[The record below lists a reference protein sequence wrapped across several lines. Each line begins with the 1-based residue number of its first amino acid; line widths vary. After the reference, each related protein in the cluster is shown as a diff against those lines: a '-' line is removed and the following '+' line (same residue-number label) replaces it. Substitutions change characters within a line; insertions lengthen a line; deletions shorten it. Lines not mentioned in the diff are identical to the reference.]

1 MINFEDTIIACSSP
15 LGSGAISCIR
25 ISGKDCPEIFKKI
38 TKKEIKHKEVSITEI
53 QLDNEIKEKCVLTSY
68 LFPNSYT
75 GEDTIEISCHGNPII
90 VELILSFLNDLGCR
104 YAEPGEFTMRAYF
117 NEKIS
122 IIEAEAISD
131 LISAESLEKIKMVNK
146 SLKGEFQKE
155 TNKVILTLKKL
166 RAETES
172 EIDFNDQETNV
183 ELSRLK
189 TKIKDFN
196 DILAEF
202 NSKIEDAVLVNE
214 GVKTIITGPEN
225 AGKSTLMN
233 ILTKYNTSIV
243 SEIPGTT
250 RDLIQ
255 KSIKIQGIKFEF
267 IDSAGFSNKKQG
279 ELEKIGADKAK
290 TALKEANLIIELI
303 DPENLDYEM
312 SYPKELKV
320 IKVIN
325 KSDLLK
331 EKLGNQL
338 YISAKFGEN
347 IEELE
352 EALIK
357 AVFFNKNKALNGF
370 SARSRH
376 SKLLTQSLKESLI
389 AESLCEE
396 SSIELCAEHLKIA
409 SDLLGQ
415 IQKPYSS
422 DDLLGEIFSSFCI
435 GK

>member
-25 ISGKDCPEIFKKI
+25 ISGKDCPKIFKKI
-38 TKKEIKHKEVSITEI
+38 TKKEIKHKKVSIADI
-53 QLDNEIKEKCVLTSY
+53 QLKSDVNEKCVLTSY
-68 LFPNSYT
+68 LSPNSYT
-75 GEDTIEISCHGNPII
+75 GEDTIEVSCHGNPII
-90 VELILSFLNDLGCR
+90 VELVLSFLNDLGCR
-104 YAEPGEFTMRAYF
+104 YAEPGEFTMRAYL

-122 IIEAEAISD
+122 LIEAEAISD
-131 LISAESLEKIKMVNK
+131 LISAESLEEIKMVNK
-146 SLKGEFQKE
+146 SLKGEFQIE
-155 TNKVILTLKKL
+155 TNKIILMLKKI
-166 RAETES
+166 RTEAEG
-172 EIDFNDQETNV
+172 EIDFNDQETNID
-183 ELSRLK
+183 LSGLR
-189 TKIKDFN
+189 TNIKDFN
-196 DILAEF
+196 SLLAEF
-202 NSKIEDAVLVNE
+202 NSKIEDAVLLNE

-233 ILTKYNTSIV
+233 ILTRNNTSIV

-250 RDLIQ
+250 RDLIS
-255 KSIKIQGIKFEF
+255 KSVKIQGIKFEF
-267 IDSAGFSNKKQG
+267 IDSAGFSQKEQG

-290 TALKEANLIIELI
+290 AALREANLIIELK
-303 DPENLDYEM
+303 DPENLEYKM
-312 SYPKELKV
+312 SYPKELKI

-331 EKLGNQL
+331 EKFEDQL
-338 YISAKFGEN
+338 YISAKFEEN

-352 EALIK
+352 AKLIS
-357 AVFFNKNKALNGF
+357 AVFFNKSKALNGF

-376 SKLLTQSLKESLI
+376 SKLLAASFKESLM
-389 AESLCEE
+389 AENLCDE
-396 SSIELCAEHLKIA
+396 SSIELCAEHLKRA

-415 IQKPYSS
+415 IQNPYSS

>member
-15 LGSGAISCIR
+15 LGFGAISCIR
-25 ISGKDCPEIFKKI
+25 ISGKDCPKIFKEI
-38 TKKEIKHKEVSITEI
+38 TKKEIKHKKVNIADI
-53 QLDNEIKEKCVLTSY
+53 QLKNDIKEKCVLTSY
-68 LFPNSYT
+68 LSPNSYT
-75 GEDTIEISCHGNPII
+75 GEDTIEVSCHGNPII
-90 VELILSFLNDLGCR
+90 VELVLSFLNDLGCR
-104 YAEPGEFTMRAYF
+104 HAEPGEFTMRAYL

-122 IIEAEAISD
+122 LIEAEAISD
-131 LISAESLEKIKMVNK
+131 LISAESLEKIKIVNK
-146 SLKGEFQKE
+146 SLKGEFQIE
-155 TNKVILTLKKL
+155 TNKIILILKKL
-166 RAETES
+166 RTETEG
-172 EIDFNDQETNV
+172 EIDFNDQETNID
-183 ELSRLK
+183 LSGLK

-196 DILAEF
+196 NLLAEF

-233 ILTKYNTSIV
+233 ILTRNNTSIV
-243 SEIPGTT
+243 SEVPGTT
-250 RDLIQ
+250 RDLIS
-255 KSIKIQGIKFEF
+255 KSVKIQGIKFEF
-267 IDSAGFSNKKQG
+267 IDSAGFSQKEQG
-279 ELEKIGADKAK
+279 ALEKIGADKAK
-290 TALKEANLIIELI
+290 AALREANLIIELK
-303 DPENLDYEM
+303 DPENLDYKM
-312 SYPKELKV
+312 SYPKDLKI

-331 EKLGNQL
+331 EKCEDQL
-338 YISAKFGEN
+338 YISAKFEQN

-352 EALIK
+352 ESLIG
-357 AVFFNKNKALNGF
+357 AVFFNKSKALNGF

-376 SKLLTQSLKESLI
+376 SKLLALSLKESLM
-389 AESLCEE
+389 AENLCDE

-415 IQKPYSS
+415 IQNPYSS

>member
-25 ISGKDCPEIFKKI
+25 VSGKDCPKIFKEI
-38 TKKEIKHKEVSITEI
+38 TKKEIKHKRVSIAEI
-53 QLDNEIKEKCVLTSY
+53 QLDKEIKEKCVLTSY

-90 VELILSFLNDLGCR
+90 VELVLSFLNDLGCR
-104 YAEPGEFTMRAYF
+104 YAEPGEFTMRAYL

-122 IIEAEAISD
+122 LIEAEAISD
-131 LISAESLEKIKMVNK
+131 LISSESLEEIKMVNK

-155 TNKVILTLKKL
+155 INKIILGLKKL
-166 RAETES
+166 RAETEG
-172 EIDFNDQETNV
+172 EIDFNDQETNID
-183 ELSRLK
+183 LSRLK
-189 TKIKDFN
+189 TKIKAFN
-196 DILAEF
+196 SALAEF
-202 NSKIEDAVLVNE
+202 NSKIEDAILVGE

-233 ILTKYNTSIV
+233 ILTKNNTSIV

-250 RDLIQ
+250 RDLIS
-255 KSIKIQGIKFEF
+255 KSVKIQGIKFEF
-267 IDSAGFSNKKQG
+267 IDSAGFSIKEQG
-279 ELEKIGADKAK
+279 TLEKIGADRA
-290 TALKEANLIIELI
+290 KEAFKETNLIIELK
-303 DPENLDYEM
+303 DPENLEYEM

-331 EKLGNQL
+331 ERLENQL
-338 YISAKFGEN
+338 YISAKFEEN
-347 IEELE
+347 IEKLE
-352 EALIK
+352 EVLIS

-376 SKLLTQSLKESLI
+376 SKLLALSLKESLV
-389 AESLCEE
+389 AESMCDE
-396 SSIELCAEHLKIA
+396 SSIELCAEHLKMA

-415 IQKPYSS
+415 IQNPYSS
-422 DDLLGEIFSSFCI
+422 DDLLGEIFSTFCI

>member
-1 MINFEDTIIACSSP
+1 
-15 LGSGAISCIR
+15 
-25 ISGKDCPEIFKKI
+25 
-38 TKKEIKHKEVSITEI
+38 
-53 QLDNEIKEKCVLTSY
+53 
-68 LFPNSYT
+68 
-75 GEDTIEISCHGNPII
+75 
-90 VELILSFLNDLGCR
+90 
-104 YAEPGEFTMRAYF
+104 
-117 NEKIS
+117 
-122 IIEAEAISD
+122 
-131 LISAESLEKIKMVNK
+131 
-146 SLKGEFQKE
+146 
-155 TNKVILTLKKL
+155 
-166 RAETES
+166 
-172 EIDFNDQETNV
+172 
-183 ELSRLK
+183 
-189 TKIKDFN
+189 
-196 DILAEF
+196 
-202 NSKIEDAVLVNE
+202 
-214 GVKTIITGPEN
+214 
-225 AGKSTLMN
+225 
-233 ILTKYNTSIV
+233 
-243 SEIPGTT
+243 
-250 RDLIQ
+250 
-255 KSIKIQGIKFEF
+255 
-267 IDSAGFSNKKQG
+267 
-279 ELEKIGADKAK
+279 
-290 TALKEANLIIELI
+290 
-303 DPENLDYEM
+303 M

-352 EALIK
+352 DALIK

>member
-1 MINFEDTIIACSSP
+1 M
-15 LGSGAISCIR
+15 GSGAISCIR
-25 ISGKDCPEIFKKI
+25 ISGKDCPRIFKKI
-38 TKKEIKHKEVSITEI
+38 TKKEIKHKKVSIAEI
-53 QLDNEIKEKCVLTSY
+53 LLNKEIKEKCVLTSY

-117 NEKIS
+117 NGKIS
-122 IIEAEAISD
+122 LIEAEAISD

-155 TNKVILTLKKL
+155 TNRVILTLKKL

-196 DILAEF
+196 GILEEF
-202 NSKIEDAVLVNE
+202 SNKIEDAVLVNE

-233 ILTKYNTSIV
+233 ILTRYDTSIV

-255 KSIKIQGIKFEF
+255 KSVKIQGIKFEF
-267 IDSAGFSNKKQG
+267 IDSAGFSDKKQG
-279 ELEKIGADKAK
+279 ELEKIGTDKAK
-290 TALKEANLIIELI
+290 TALKEANLIIELK
-303 DPENLDYEM
+303 DPKNLDYEM

-325 KSDLLK
+325 KSDLVK

-338 YISAKFGEN
+338 YISAKFEEN

-352 EALIK
+352 EALIN

-376 SKLLTQSLKESLI
+376 LKLLTQSLKESLL
-389 AESLCEE
+389 AESLCNE
-396 SSIELCAEHLKIA
+396 SSIELCAEHLKTA

-415 IQKPYSS
+415 IQNPYSS

>member
-38 TKKEIKHKEVSITEI
+38 TKKKIKHKKVSITEI
-53 QLDNEIKEKCVLTSY
+53 QLNKEIKEKCVLTSY

-122 IIEAEAISD
+122 LVEAEAISD

-155 TNKVILTLKKL
+155 TNRVILTLKKL

-196 DILAEF
+196 SILAEF

-250 RDLIQ
+250 RDLVQ
-255 KSIKIQGIKFEF
+255 KSVKIQGIKFEF

-279 ELEKIGADKAK
+279 KLEKIGADKAK
-290 TALKEANLIIELI
+290 IALKEANLIIELI

-325 KSDLLK
+325 KSDMLK

-338 YISAKFGEN
+338 YISAKFEEN

-352 EALIK
+352 EALIS
-357 AVFFNKNKALNGF
+357 AVFFNKDKALNGF

-389 AESLCEE
+389 AESLCDE
-396 SSIELCAEHLKIA
+396 SSIELCAEHLKMA

-415 IQKPYSS
+415 IQNPYSS

>member
-25 ISGKDCPEIFKKI
+25 VSGKDCPKIFKEI
-38 TKKEIKHKEVSITEI
+38 TKKEIKHKKVSISEI

-90 VELILSFLNDLGCR
+90 VELVLSFLNDLGCR

-122 IIEAEAISD
+122 LIEAEAISD
-131 LISAESLEKIKMVNK
+131 LITAESVEKIKMVNK
-146 SLKGEFQKE
+146 SLRGKFQEE
-155 TNKVILTLKKL
+155 TNRVIQALKKL
-166 RAETES
+166 RAETEG
-172 EIDFNDQETNV
+172 EIDFNDQETNID
-183 ELSRLK
+183 LSKLK

-196 DILAEF
+196 DNLAEF
-202 NSKIEDAVLVNE
+202 NSNIGDAVLINE

-233 ILTKYNTSIV
+233 ILTKNNTSIV

-250 RDLIQ
+250 RDLVQ
-255 KSIKIQGIKFEF
+255 KSVNIQGIKFEF
-267 IDSAGFSNKKQG
+267 IDSAGFSTEKQG
-279 ELEKIGADKAK
+279 ELEQIGVNKAK
-290 TALKEANLIIELI
+290 AALKEANLIIELK
-303 DPENLDYEM
+303 DPENIDYEM

-320 IKVIN
+320 IKVVN
-325 KSDLLK
+325 KSDLFK
-331 EKLGNQL
+331 EKLENQL
-338 YISAKFGEN
+338 YISAKFEEN

-352 EALIK
+352 KALIN
-357 AVFFNKNKALNGF
+357 AVFSNKTKTLNGF

-376 SKLLTQSLKESLI
+376 SKLLALSLKESQI
-389 AESLCEE
+389 AESLCDEK
-396 SSIELCAEHLKIA
+396 SIELCAEHLKIA

-415 IQKPYSS
+415 ILNPYSS

>member
-25 ISGKDCPEIFKKI
+25 ISGKDCPKIFKKI
-38 TKKEIKHKEVSITEI
+38 TKKDIKHKKVGVYDI
-53 QLDNEIKEKCVLTSY
+53 QLGNGIKEKCVLTSY

-75 GEDTIEISCHGNPII
+75 GEDTIEVSCHGNPII
-90 VELILSFLNDLGCR
+90 VDLILSFLNELGCR
-104 YAEPGEFTMRAYF
+104 YAEPGEFTMRAYL

-122 IIEAEAISD
+122 LLEAEAISD

-155 TNKVILTLKKL
+155 TNKIILRLKKL
-166 RAETES
+166 RAETEG
-172 EIDFNDQETNV
+172 EIDFNDQETNINLA
-183 ELSRLK
+183 ELK

-196 DILAEF
+196 ITLAEF
-202 NSKIEDAVLVNE
+202 NGKIEEAVLVNE

-233 ILTKYNTSIV
+233 ILTKNNTSIV

-250 RDLIQ
+250 RDLIS
-255 KSIKIQGIKFEF
+255 KSVKIQGIKFEF
-267 IDSAGFSNKKQG
+267 IDSAGFSKKKQG
-279 ELEKIGADKAK
+279 QLEKIGTAKAK
-290 TALKEANLIIELI
+290 AALKEADLIIELK
-303 DPENLDYEM
+303 DPENLEYEV
-312 SYPKELKV
+312 SYPKELKI

-331 EKLGNQL
+331 EKLENQL
-338 YISAKFGEN
+338 YISAKFKEN
-347 IEELE
+347 IGELE
-352 EALIK
+352 ENLIS
-357 AVFFNKNKALNGF
+357 AVFFNKDKALNGF

-376 SKLLTQSLKESLI
+376 SKLLALSLKESLM
-389 AESLCEE
+389 AENLCDE
-396 SSIELCAEHLKIA
+396 SSIELCAEHLKMA

-415 IQKPYSS
+415 IQNPYSS

>member
-25 ISGKDCPEIFKKI
+25 VSGKDCPKIFKEI
-38 TKKEIKHKEVSITEI
+38 TKKEIKHKRVSIAEI
-53 QLDNEIKEKCVLTSY
+53 QLDKEIKEKCVLTSY

-90 VELILSFLNDLGCR
+90 VELVLSFLNDLGCR

-122 IIEAEAISD
+122 LIEAEAISD
-131 LISAESLEKIKMVNK
+131 LISAESLEKIKIVNK

-155 TNKVILTLKKL
+155 TNRVILALKKL
-166 RAETES
+166 RAEIEG
-172 EIDFNDQETNV
+172 EIDFNDQETNID
-183 ELSRLK
+183 LSRLK

-196 DILAEF
+196 GTLTEF
-202 NSKIEDAVLVNE
+202 ISKIGDAVLVNE

-225 AGKSTLMN
+225 VGKSTLMN
-233 ILTKYNTSIV
+233 ILTKNNTSIV

-255 KSIKIQGIKFEF
+255 KSVNVQGIRFEF
-267 IDSAGFSNKKQG
+267 IDSAGFSDDEQG

-290 TALKEANLIIELI
+290 AALKEANLIIELR
-303 DPENLDYEM
+303 DPENLDYKM

-320 IKVIN
+320 IKVVN

-331 EKLGNQL
+331 EKSRNQL
-338 YISAKFGEN
+338 YISAKFGKN
-347 IEELE
+347 IEELK
-352 EALIK
+352 EALID
-357 AVFFNKNKALNGF
+357 AVFFNKNTALTGF

-376 SKLLTQSLKESLI
+376 LKLLTLSLRESLV
-389 AESLCEE
+389 AESLCVEG
-396 SSIELCAEHLKIA
+396 SIELCAEHLKMA
-409 SDLLGQ
+409 SDNLGQ
-415 IQKPYSS
+415 IQNPYSS

>member
-25 ISGKDCPEIFKKI
+25 VSGKDCPKIFKKI
-38 TKKEIKHKEVSITEI
+38 TKKEIKHKKVIIAEI
-53 QLDNEIKEKCVLTSY
+53 PLKEGIKEKCVLTSY

-90 VELILSFLNDLGCR
+90 VELVLSFLNDLGCR
-104 YAEPGEFTMRAYF
+104 YAEPGEFTMRAYL

-122 IIEAEAISD
+122 LIEAEAISD
-131 LISAESLEKIKMVNK
+131 LISSESLEEIKMVNK

-155 TNKVILTLKKL
+155 INKIILGLKKL
-166 RAETES
+166 RAETEG
-172 EIDFNDQETNV
+172 EIDFNDQETNID
-183 ELSRLK
+183 LSRLK
-189 TKIKDFN
+189 TKIKAFN
-196 DILAEF
+196 SALAEF
-202 NSKIEDAVLVNE
+202 NSKIEDAILVGE

-233 ILTKYNTSIV
+233 ILTKNNTSIV

-250 RDLIQ
+250 RDLVS
-255 KSIKIQGIKFEF
+255 KSVKIQGIKFEF
-267 IDSAGFSNKKQG
+267 IDSAGFSIKQQG
-279 ELEKIGADKAK
+279 TLEKIGADRAK
-290 TALKEANLIIELI
+290 EALKEANLVIELR
-303 DPENLDYEM
+303 DPKNLDYEM

-325 KSDLLK
+325 KSDLSK
-331 EKLGNQL
+331 ERLENQL
-338 YISAKFGEN
+338 YISAKFEEN

-352 EALIK
+352 EVLIS

-376 SKLLTQSLKESLI
+376 SKLLTLSLKESLV
-389 AESLCEE
+389 AESMCDE
-396 SSIELCAEHLKIA
+396 SSIELCAEHLKMA

-415 IQKPYSS
+415 IQNPYSS

>member
-25 ISGKDCPEIFKKI
+25 VSGKDCPKIFKKI
-38 TKKEIKHKEVSITEI
+38 TKKKIKHKKVIIAEI
-53 QLDNEIKEKCVLTSY
+53 PLKKGIKEKCVLTSY

-90 VELILSFLNDLGCR
+90 VELVLSFLNDLGCR
-104 YAEPGEFTMRAYF
+104 YAEPGEFTMRAYL

-122 IIEAEAISD
+122 LIEAEAISD
-131 LISAESLEKIKMVNK
+131 LISSESLEEIKMVNK

-155 TNKVILTLKKL
+155 INKIILGLKKL
-166 RAETES
+166 RAETEG
-172 EIDFNDQETNV
+172 EIDFNDQETNID
-183 ELSRLK
+183 LSRLK
-189 TKIKDFN
+189 TKIKAFN
-196 DILAEF
+196 RILAEF
-202 NSKIEDAVLVNE
+202 SSNIEDAILVGE

-233 ILTKYNTSIV
+233 ILTKNNTSIV

-250 RDLIQ
+250 RDLIS
-255 KSIKIQGIKFEF
+255 KSVKIQGIKFEF
-267 IDSAGFSNKKQG
+267 IDSAGFSIKEQG
-279 ELEKIGADKAK
+279 TLEKIGADKAK
-290 TALKEANLIIELI
+290 EAFKDTNLIIELK
-303 DPENLDYEM
+303 DPENLEYEM

-331 EKLGNQL
+331 ERLENQL
-338 YISAKFGEN
+338 YISAKFEEN

-352 EALIK
+352 EVLIS

-376 SKLLTQSLKESLI
+376 SKLLALSLKESLL
-389 AESLCEE
+389 AESMCDE
-396 SSIELCAEHLKIA
+396 SSIELCAEHLKMA

-415 IQKPYSS
+415 IQNPYSS

>member
-25 ISGKDCPEIFKKI
+25 ISGKDCPKIFKKI
-38 TKKEIKHKEVSITEI
+38 TKKEIKHKKVSIS
-53 QLDNEIKEKCVLTSY
+53 EIKLGKGIEEKCVLTSY

-104 YAEPGEFTMRAYF
+104 YAEPGEFTMRAYL

-122 IIEAEAISD
+122 LIEAEAISD

-155 TNKVILTLKKL
+155 TNKIILKLKKL
-166 RAETES
+166 RAKTEG
-172 EIDFNDQETNV
+172 EIDFNDQETNID
-183 ELSRLK
+183 LSGLK
-189 TKIKDFN
+189 AEIKDFN
-196 DILAEF
+196 GYLSEF
-202 NSKIEDAVLVNE
+202 NCKIEDAVLASE

-233 ILTKYNTSIV
+233 ILTRNNTSIV

-250 RDLIQ
+250 RDLIS
-255 KSIKIQGIKFEF
+255 KSVKIQGIKFEF
-267 IDSAGFSNKKQG
+267 IDSAGFSQKEQG

-290 TALKEANLIIELI
+290 AALREANLIIELK
-303 DPENLDYEM
+303 DPENLEYKM
-312 SYPKELKV
+312 SYPKELRV

-331 EKLGNQL
+331 VKLEDQL
-338 YISAKFGEN
+338 YISAKFEEN
-347 IEELE
+347 IKELE
-352 EALIK
+352 ENLIS

-376 SKLLTQSLKESLI
+376 SKLLALSLKESVM
-389 AESLCEE
+389 AEDLCNEN
-396 SSIELCAEHLKIA
+396 SIELCAEHLKIA

-415 IQKPYSS
+415 IQNPYSS
-422 DDLLGEIFSSFCI
+422 DDLLGEIFSNFCI

>member
-25 ISGKDCPEIFKKI
+25 VSGKDCPKIFKKI
-38 TKKEIKHKEVSITEI
+38 TKKEIKHKKVIIAEI
-53 QLDNEIKEKCVLTSY
+53 PLKEGIKEKCVLTSY

-90 VELILSFLNDLGCR
+90 VELVLSFLNDLGCR
-104 YAEPGEFTMRAYF
+104 YAEPGEFTMRAYL

-122 IIEAEAISD
+122 LIEAEAISD
-131 LISAESLEKIKMVNK
+131 LISSESLEEIKMVNK

-155 TNKVILTLKKL
+155 INKIILGLKKL
-166 RAETES
+166 RAETEG
-172 EIDFNDQETNV
+172 EIDFNDQETNID
-183 ELSRLK
+183 LSRLK
-189 TKIKDFN
+189 TKIKAFN
-196 DILAEF
+196 SALAEF
-202 NSKIEDAVLVNE
+202 NSKIEDAILVGE

-233 ILTKYNTSIV
+233 ILTKNNTSIV

-250 RDLIQ
+250 RDLVS
-255 KSIKIQGIKFEF
+255 KSVKIQGIKFEF
-267 IDSAGFSNKKQG
+267 IDSAGFSIKQQG
-279 ELEKIGADKAK
+279 TLEKIGADRAK
-290 TALKEANLIIELI
+290 EALKEANLVIELR
-303 DPENLDYEM
+303 DPKNLEYEM

-325 KSDLLK
+325 KSDLSK
-331 EKLGNQL
+331 ERLENQL
-338 YISAKFGEN
+338 YISAKFEEN

-352 EALIK
+352 EVLIS

-376 SKLLTQSLKESLI
+376 SKLLALSLKESLV
-389 AESLCEE
+389 AESMCDE
-396 SSIELCAEHLKIA
+396 SSIELCAEHLKMA

-415 IQKPYSS
+415 IQNPYSS

>member
-38 TKKEIKHKEVSITEI
+38 TKKKIKHKKVSITEI
-53 QLDNEIKEKCVLTSY
+53 QLDKEIKEKCVLTSY

-104 YAEPGEFTMRAYF
+104 YAEPGEFTMRAYL

-122 IIEAEAISD
+122 LIEAEAISD

-196 DILAEF
+196 HILAEF
-202 NSKIEDAVLVNE
+202 NNKIEDAVLVNE

-250 RDLIQ
+250 RDLVQ
-255 KSIKIQGIKFEF
+255 KSVKIQGIKFEF

-279 ELEKIGADKAK
+279 KLEKIGADKAK

-331 EKLGNQL
+331 EKLGNQI
-338 YISAKFGEN
+338 YISAKFREN

-352 EALIK
+352 EALINE
-357 AVFFNKNKALNGF
+357 VFFNKNKALNGF

-396 SSIELCAEHLKIA
+396 SSIELCAEHLKMA

-415 IQKPYSS
+415 IQNPYSS

>member
-25 ISGKDCPEIFKKI
+25 ISGKDCPKIFKKI
-38 TKKEIKHKEVSITEI
+38 TKKEIKHKKVGVYEI
-53 QLDNEIKEKCVLTSY
+53 QLENGIKEKCVLTSY

-75 GEDTIEISCHGNPII
+75 GEDTIEVSCHGNPII
-90 VELILSFLNDLGCR
+90 VDLILSFLSELGCR
-104 YAEPGEFTMRAYF
+104 YAEPGEFTMRAYL

-122 IIEAEAISD
+122 LLEAEAISD

-155 TNKVILTLKKL
+155 TNKIILRLKKL
-166 RAETES
+166 RAETEG
-172 EIDFNDQETNV
+172 EIDFNDQETNINLV
-183 ELSRLK
+183 GLK

-196 DILAEF
+196 ATLAEF
-202 NSKIEDAVLVNE
+202 NSKIEDAVLVSE

-233 ILTKYNTSIV
+233 ILTKNNTSIV

-250 RDLIQ
+250 RDLVS
-255 KSIKIQGIKFEF
+255 KSVKIQGVKFEF
-267 IDSAGFSNKKQG
+267 IDSAGFSKKEQG
-279 ELEKIGADKAK
+279 QLEKIGTNKAK
-290 TALKEANLIIELI
+290 AALKEADLIIELK
-303 DPENLDYEM
+303 DPENLEYEM
-312 SYPKELKV
+312 SYPKESRV

-331 EKLGNQL
+331 EKLENKL
-338 YISAKFGEN
+338 YISAKFKEN
-347 IEELE
+347 IGELE
-352 EALIK
+352 ENLIS
-357 AVFFNKNKALNGF
+357 AVFFNKDKALNGF

-376 SKLLTQSLKESLI
+376 SKLLALSLKESLV
-389 AESLCEE
+389 AEDLCDE
-396 SSIELCAEHLKIA
+396 SSVELCAEHLKMA

-415 IQKPYSS
+415 IQNPYSS

>member
-38 TKKEIKHKEVSITEI
+38 TKKKIKHKKVSITEI
-53 QLDNEIKEKCVLTSY
+53 QLNKEIKEKCVLTSY

-104 YAEPGEFTMRAYF
+104 YAEPGEFTMRAYL

-122 IIEAEAISD
+122 LIEAEAISD

-196 DILAEF
+196 HILAEF
-202 NSKIEDAVLVNE
+202 NNKIEDAVLVNE

-250 RDLIQ
+250 RDLVQ
-255 KSIKIQGIKFEF
+255 KSVKIQGIKFEF

-279 ELEKIGADKAK
+279 KLEKIGADKAK

-352 EALIK
+352 EALINE
-357 AVFFNKNKALNGF
+357 VFFNKNKALNGF

-396 SSIELCAEHLKIA
+396 SSIELCAEHLKMA

-415 IQKPYSS
+415 IQNPYSS

>member
-38 TKKEIKHKEVSITEI
+38 TKKKIKHKKVSITEI
-53 QLDNEIKEKCVLTSY
+53 QLNKEIKEKCVLTSY

-90 VELILSFLNDLGCR
+90 VELILSFLNNLGCR
-104 YAEPGEFTMRAYF
+104 YAEPGEFTMRAYL

-122 IIEAEAISD
+122 LIEAEAISD

-196 DILAEF
+196 HILAEF

-250 RDLIQ
+250 RDLVQ
-255 KSIKIQGIKFEF
+255 KSVKIQGIKFEF

-352 EALIK
+352 EALINE
-357 AVFFNKNKALNGF
+357 VFFNKNKALNGF

-396 SSIELCAEHLKIA
+396 SSIELCAEHLKMA

-415 IQKPYSS
+415 IQNPYSS

>member
-15 LGSGAISCIR
+15 LGYGAISCIR
-25 ISGKDCPEIFKKI
+25 ISGKDCPKIFKKI
-38 TKKEIKHKEVSITEI
+38 TKKEIKHKEVSISEI
-53 QLDNEIKEKCVLTSY
+53 NLGKGIEEKCVLTSY

-90 VELILSFLNDLGCR
+90 VDLILSFLNDLGCR
-104 YAEPGEFTMRAYF
+104 YAEPGEFTMRAYL

-122 IIEAEAISD
+122 LIEAEAISD

-196 DILAEF
+196 HILAEF
-202 NSKIEDAVLVNE
+202 NNKIEDAVLVNE

-250 RDLIQ
+250 RDLVQ
-255 KSIKIQGIKFEF
+255 KSVKIQGIKFEF

-279 ELEKIGADKAK
+279 KLEKIGADKAK

-303 DPENLDYEM
+303 DPENLGYEM

-352 EALIK
+352 EALINE
-357 AVFFNKNKALNGF
+357 VFFNKNKALNGF

-396 SSIELCAEHLKIA
+396 SSIELCAEHLKMA

-415 IQKPYSS
+415 IQNPYSS

>member
-1 MINFEDTIIACSSP
+1 LINFEDTIIACSSP

-25 ISGKDCPEIFKKI
+25 ISGKDCPKIFKEI
-38 TKKEIKHKEVSITEI
+38 TKKEIKHKKINITDI
-53 QLDNEIKEKCVLTSY
+53 QLKNDIKEKCVLTSY
-68 LFPNSYT
+68 LSPNSYT
-75 GEDTIEISCHGNPII
+75 GEDTIEVSCHGNPII
-90 VELILSFLNDLGCR
+90 VELVLSFLNDLGCR
-104 YAEPGEFTMRAYF
+104 HAEPGEFTMRAYL

-122 IIEAEAISD
+122 LIEAEAISD

-146 SLKGEFQKE
+146 SLKGEFQIE
-155 TNKVILTLKKL
+155 TNKIILILKKL
-166 RAETES
+166 RTETEG
-172 EIDFNDQETNV
+172 EIDFNDQETDID
-183 ELSRLK
+183 LSGLK

-196 DILAEF
+196 NLLAEF

-233 ILTKYNTSIV
+233 KLTRNNTSIV
-243 SEIPGTT
+243 SELPGTT
-250 RDLIQ
+250 RDLIS
-255 KSIKIQGIKFEF
+255 KSVKIQGIKFEF
-267 IDSAGFSNKKQG
+267 IDSAGFSQKEQG

-290 TALKEANLIIELI
+290 AALREANLIIELK
-303 DPENLDYEM
+303 DPENLDYKM
-312 SYPKELKV
+312 SYPKGSKI

-331 EKLGNQL
+331 EKCEDQL
-338 YISAKFGEN
+338 YISAKFEQN

-352 EALIK
+352 ENLIG
-357 AVFFNKNKALNGF
+357 AVFINKSKALNGF

-376 SKLLTQSLKESLI
+376 SKLLALSLKESLM
-389 AESLCEE
+389 AENLCDE
-396 SSIELCAEHLKIA
+396 SSIELCAEHLKLA

-415 IQKPYSS
+415 IQNPYSS

>member
-38 TKKEIKHKEVSITEI
+38 TKKKIKHKKVSITEI
-53 QLDNEIKEKCVLTSY
+53 QLNKEIKEKCVLTSY

-104 YAEPGEFTMRAYF
+104 YAEPGEFTMRAYL

-122 IIEAEAISD
+122 LIEAEAISD

-155 TNKVILTLKKL
+155 TNNVILTLKKL

-196 DILAEF
+196 HILAEF
-202 NSKIEDAVLVNE
+202 NNKIEDAVLVNE

-250 RDLIQ
+250 RDLVQ
-255 KSIKIQGIKFEF
+255 KSVKIQGIKFEF

-279 ELEKIGADKAK
+279 KLEKIGADKAK

-352 EALIK
+352 EALINE
-357 AVFFNKNKALNGF
+357 VFFNKNKALNGF

-396 SSIELCAEHLKIA
+396 SSIELCAEHLKMA

-415 IQKPYSS
+415 IQNPYSS

>member
-25 ISGKDCPEIFKKI
+25 ISGKDCPKIFKNL
-38 TKKEIKHKEVSITEI
+38 TKKEIKHKKISIADI
-53 QLDNEIKEKCVLTSY
+53 QLEKDIKEKCVLTSY
-68 LFPNSYT
+68 LSPNSYT

-104 YAEPGEFTMRAYF
+104 YAEPGEFTMRSYL

-122 IIEAEAISD
+122 LIEAEAISD

-146 SLKGEFQKE
+146 SLKGEFKKE
-155 TNKVILTLKKL
+155 INIIILRLKKL
-166 RAETES
+166 RAETEG
-172 EIDFNDQETNV
+172 EIDFNDQETNIN
-183 ELSRLK
+183 LSGLK

-196 DILAEF
+196 SYLSEF
-202 NSKIEDAVLVNE
+202 NSKIDDAVLISE
-214 GVKTIITGPEN
+214 GVKTIISGPEN

-233 ILTKYNTSIV
+233 ILTKNNTSIV

-250 RDLIQ
+250 RDLIS

-279 ELEKIGADKAK
+279 ALEKIGANRAKA
-290 TALKEANLIIELI
+290 ALEEASLIIELK
-303 DPENLDYEM
+303 DPENLEYEM
-312 SYPKELKV
+312 SYPKDLRV

-331 EKLGNQL
+331 EKLDNQL
-338 YISAKFGEN
+338 CISAKFEEN
-347 IEELE
+347 IKELE
-352 EALIK
+352 ETLIS
-357 AVFFNKNKALNGF
+357 AVFFNKDTALNGF

-376 SKLLTQSLKESLI
+376 SKLLALSLKESLM
-389 AESLCEE
+389 AENLCKE
-396 SSIELCAEHLKIA
+396 SFIELCAEHLKTA

-415 IQKPYSS
+415 IQNPYSS

>member
-1 MINFEDTIIACSSP
+1 

-25 ISGKDCPEIFKKI
+25 ISGKDCPKIFKKI
-38 TKKEIKHKEVSITEI
+38 TKKEIKHKKVCIAEI
-53 QLDNEIKEKCVLTSY
+53 QLDKEIKEKCVLTSY

-90 VELILSFLNDLGCR
+90 VELVLSFLNDLGCR

-122 IIEAEAISD
+122 LVEAEAISD

-155 TNKVILTLKKL
+155 TNRVILTLKKL

-196 DILAEF
+196 SILAEF

-250 RDLIQ
+250 RDLVQ
-255 KSIKIQGIKFEF
+255 KSVKIQGIKFEF

-279 ELEKIGADKAK
+279 KLEKIGADKAK
-290 TALKEANLIIELI
+290 IALKEANLIIELI

-325 KSDLLK
+325 KSDMLK

-338 YISAKFGEN
+338 YISAKFEEN

-352 EALIK
+352 EALIS
-357 AVFFNKNKALNGF
+357 AVFFNKDKALNGF

-389 AESLCEE
+389 AESLCDE
-396 SSIELCAEHLKIA
+396 SSIELCAEHLKMA

-415 IQKPYSS
+415 IQNPYSS

>member
-38 TKKEIKHKEVSITEI
+38 TKKEIKHKKVSITEI

-396 SSIELCAEHLKIA
+396 SSIELCAEHLKMA

-415 IQKPYSS
+415 IQNPYSS

>member
-38 TKKEIKHKEVSITEI
+38 TKKKIKHKKVSITEI
-53 QLDNEIKEKCVLTSY
+53 QLNKEIKEKCVLTSY

-104 YAEPGEFTMRAYF
+104 YAEPGEFTMRAYL

-122 IIEAEAISD
+122 LIEAEAISD

-196 DILAEF
+196 HILAEF

-250 RDLIQ
+250 RDLVQ
-255 KSIKIQGIKFEF
+255 KSVKIQGIKFEF

-331 EKLGNQL
+331 EKLGDQL

-352 EALIK
+352 EALINE
-357 AVFFNKNKALNGF
+357 VFFNKNKALNGF

-396 SSIELCAEHLKIA
+396 SSIELCAEHLKMA

-415 IQKPYSS
+415 IQNPYSS

>member
-38 TKKEIKHKEVSITEI
+38 TKKEIKHKKVSITEI

-396 SSIELCAEHLKIA
+396 SSIELCAEHLKMA

>member
-25 ISGKDCPEIFKKI
+25 VSGKDCPKIFKKI
-38 TKKEIKHKEVSITEI
+38 TKKEIKHKKVIIAEI
-53 QLDNEIKEKCVLTSY
+53 PLKKGIKEKCVLTSY

-90 VELILSFLNDLGCR
+90 VELVLSFLNDLGCR
-104 YAEPGEFTMRAYF
+104 YAEPGEFTMRAYL

-122 IIEAEAISD
+122 LIEAEAISD
-131 LISAESLEKIKMVNK
+131 LISSESLEEIKMVNK

-155 TNKVILTLKKL
+155 INKIISGLKKL
-166 RAETES
+166 RAETEG
-172 EIDFNDQETNV
+172 EIDFNDQETNID
-183 ELSRLK
+183 LSRLK
-189 TKIKDFN
+189 AKIKAFN
-196 DILAEF
+196 CNLSEF
-202 NSKIEDAVLVNE
+202 NSKIEDAILVGE

-233 ILTKYNTSIV
+233 ILTKNNTSIV

-250 RDLIQ
+250 RDLVF
-255 KSIKIQGIKFEF
+255 KSVKIQGIKFEF
-267 IDSAGFSNKKQG
+267 IDSAGFSIKQQG
-279 ELEKIGADKAK
+279 TLEKIGADRAK
-290 TALKEANLIIELI
+290 EALKEANLVIELR
-303 DPENLDYEM
+303 DPKNLEYEM

-331 EKLGNQL
+331 ERLENQL
-338 YISAKFGEN
+338 YISAKFEEN

-352 EALIK
+352 EVLIST
-357 AVFFNKNKALNGF
+357 VFFNKNKALNGF

-376 SKLLTQSLKESLI
+376 SKLLALSLKESLL
-389 AESLCEE
+389 AESMCDE
-396 SSIELCAEHLKIA
+396 SSIELCAEHLKMA

-415 IQKPYSS
+415 IQNPYSS

>member
-38 TKKEIKHKEVSITEI
+38 TKKEIKHKKVSITEI

-389 AESLCEE
+389 AESLCVE

>member
-38 TKKEIKHKEVSITEI
+38 TKKEIKHKKVSITEI

-331 EKLGNQL
+331 EKLGDQL

-352 EALIK
+352 EALINE
-357 AVFFNKNKALNGF
+357 VFFNKNKALNGF

-396 SSIELCAEHLKIA
+396 SSIELCAEHLKMA

>member
-396 SSIELCAEHLKIA
+396 SSIELCAEHLKMA